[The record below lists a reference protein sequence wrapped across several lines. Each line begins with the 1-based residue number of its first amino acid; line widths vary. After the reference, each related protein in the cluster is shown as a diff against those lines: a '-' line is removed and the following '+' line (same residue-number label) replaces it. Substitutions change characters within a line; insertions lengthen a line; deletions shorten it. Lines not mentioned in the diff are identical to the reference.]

1 MKYTLIKGTFH
12 VVGYSPD
19 GDSLMFKARNQARW
33 DKIVT
38 DHREMLE
45 EKLTHEG
52 GALQLRLQ
60 GIDALETHYSPG
72 RLTTPPELKDKE
84 IEDQEKPSPGDH
96 KQPEYLAKLAA
107 EELMSMLGVKRAEW
121 RSWGKHTWV
130 DKIYVEKRGR
140 EVAIEDKQEDALPG
154 YIVTR
159 DVDRKGR
166 PIAWVFGGSARDRD
180 GTQLT
185 QARLLSRLEQ
195 SANYQLLRQG
205 LVYPYFFMTLPGRLR
220 DKLSEAA
227 QLAQA
232 EAATLA
238 RSSQRELL
246 QEAAN
251 IWLYDKTDTG
261 IKVTSI
267 SKIHDEYEI
276 YPYLFRKLIKHWYR
290 RNMEKY
296 WDALRADRAYSLRGS
311 TRISLTGF
319 FETGNPYIFVVS
331 ERDFVR
337 LDEILSM
344 KGNTLKMKKYP
355 FDIVFLS

>member
-1 MKYTLIKGTFH
+1 MKYILIKGTFH

-19 GDSLMFKARNQARW
+19 GDSLMFKAKNPARW

-38 DHREMLE
+38 DHREVLE
-45 EKLTHEG
+45 EKLTQES

-72 RLTTPPELKDKE
+72 RLATPSNLKHKE
-84 IEDQEKPSPGDH
+84 GEDVEKPSPGDH
-96 KQPEYLAKLAA
+96 KQPEYLAKRAA
-107 EELMSMLGVKRAEW
+107 EELMAMLGVKKAEW

-130 DKIYVEKRGR
+130 DKIYVEKRGK
-140 EVAIEDKQEDALPG
+140 EVAIQDKQEDELPG

-166 PIAWVFGGSARDRD
+166 PIAWVFAGSTRDRD

-195 SANYQLLRQG
+195 SANYQLLRGG
-205 LVYPYFFMTLPGRLR
+205 LVYPYFFMTLPGKLR

-227 QLAQA
+227 QQAQA
-232 EAATLA
+232 EAAEPH
-238 RSSQRELL
+238 REPSQEV
-246 QEAAN
+246 AN
-251 IWLYDKTDTG
+251 IWLRDKTDTG
-261 IKVTSI
+261 VNITSI
-267 SKIHDEYEI
+267 SKIHDQYEL
-276 YPYLFRKLIKHWYR
+276 YPYLFRKVIKHWYR

-296 WDALRADRAYSLRGS
+296 WKALQKNSTYSLRGS
-311 TRISLTGF
+311 NRISLKGF

-337 LDEILSM
+337 LDEVVEI
-344 KGNTLKMKKYP
+344 KGYTLKMKRYP